1 MDTLIAKIF
10 SRIAR
15 SGRNTLHEHEVYQ
28 LLAAAGLETP
38 AHHFVARGEE
48 LQAADIARFQ
58 GREVVLKVV
67 SPQIIHKSDVGGV
80 KFLPAD
86 RTAIQAGI
94 EEMLATVAAAAPRA
108 ELEGVLVVERVVY
121 DGNAPG
127 CEYLASCRR
136 DSAFGPVIVFGLGGL
151 LTEWYGELAADK
163 AQLIFSAHDFDG
175 AAAVAAI
182 EATTLGK
189 LALRPSRLYPK
200 SAPVS
205 RAALQQTLEGLA
217 RIALATTEGRG
228 IEELEINPLAAVEGR
243 LVALD
248 GFARTARLR
257 GAERAPRPVATVG
270 ALLHPRSALVLG
282 ASQRAQN
289 AGRIILQNLRN
300 ARGIHYGHLYALHPS
315 AETIEGIPCVTS
327 CHDLPEV
334 VDLAV
339 VALPADSAVTA
350 IEELVDCEKV
360 RSIILITGGFAETGN
375 TERARAVRRALDRG
389 RERADGGP
397 ILVGGNCL
405 GIVSKN
411 NYNTFFLPSYK
422 LPFNDAPGESLVV
435 ISQSGAY
442 LVSFTSNLDGII
454 FPRATI
460 SYGNEMDLTASDF
473 FEYYLRHESDVR
485 VFAFYIEGFAPGE
498 GERFVRLTREATSRG
513 KPVIIYKAGRTE
525 FGARAAASH
534 TASMVGN
541 YRVTEALLEEAGAL
555 VVATLNRFEDYTK
568 AITMLGDREVRGRR
582 LAVITNAG
590 FEAGAVS
597 DHLYGLEL
605 TELQDAT
612 LSRLTEVLPKIAH
625 AGNPVDTTPMAD
637 SDAFVESVRIL
648 AADPGVDM
656 LVVSA
661 VPVTPALDVLAPD
674 LSGAHKENVFSMHS
688 VPARLIQT
696 YREIDKPMV
705 VAVDSGRL
713 YDPSV
718 QLLQRGGI
726 PVYRKIDRA
735 SRALAAVA
743 RVRVPEA
750 EAVIDLDIC

>member
-1 MDTLIAKIF
+1 
-10 SRIAR
+10 
-15 SGRNTLHEHEVYQ
+15 
-28 LLAAAGLETP
+28 
-38 AHHFVARGEE
+38 
-48 LQAADIARFQ
+48 
-58 GREVVLKVV
+58 VVLKIV

-80 KFLPAD
+80 SFLPAD
-86 RTAIQAGI
+86 PAAVQSSI
-94 EEMLATVAAAAPRA
+94 EEMLAAVENAAPRA
-108 ELEGVLVVERVVY
+108 VLDGVLVAERVAY
-121 DGNAPG
+121 GGNLPG
-127 CEYLASCRR
+127 CEYLVSCRR
-136 DSAFGPVIVFGLGGL
+136 DSAFGPVIVFALGGL
-151 LTEWYGELAADK
+151 LTEWYGELAEEK
-163 AQLIFSAHDFDG
+163 AQLIFSAHNFDG
-175 AAAVAAI
+175 NAALAAI

-189 LALRPSRLYPK
+189 IALHPSRLHPQA
-200 SAPVS
+200 APVTR
-205 RAALQQTLEGLA
+205 RALKRTLEGLA
-217 RIALATTEGRG
+217 RIAVASADGRG
-228 IEELEINPLAAVEGR
+228 IEELEINPMAALEGR

-248 GFARTARLR
+248 GFARTAAQLQPD
-257 GAERAPRPVATVG
+257 RAPRPVGTVR

-282 ASQRAQN
+282 ASQRSQN

-300 ARGIHYGHLYALHPS
+300 ARGIAYGHLYALHNS
-315 AETIEGIPCVTS
+315 AATIEGIPCVTN
-327 CHDLPEV
+327 CNDLPEV

-339 VALPADSAVTA
+339 VALPADSAVSA
-350 IEELVDCEKV
+350 IRELVESAKA

-375 TERARAVRRALDRG
+375 TERARAVRQALDQARQQS
-389 RERADGGP
+389 DGGP
-397 ILVGGNCL
+397 VLVGGNCL

-442 LVSFTSNLDGII
+442 LVSFTSNLDSII

-485 VFAFYIEGFAPGE
+485 VFAFYIEGFAPTE

-541 YRVTEALLEEAGAL
+541 YRVTEALLQEAGAL
-555 VVATLNRFEDYTK
+555 VVPTLNRFEDYTK
-568 AITMLGDREVRGRR
+568 AITMLSDRELRGRR

-605 TELQDAT
+605 AELQDVT

-637 SDAFVESVRIL
+637 SAAFVESVRIL

-661 VPVTPALDVLAPD
+661 VPVTPTLDVLAPD
-674 LSGAHKENVFSMHS
+674 LSGAHKENIFSMHS
-688 VPARLIQT
+688 VPAQLIKT
-696 YREIDKPMV
+696 YHEIDKPMV

-718 QLLQRGGI
+718 QFLQRSGI

-743 RVRVPEA
+743 RVRIPRA
-750 EAVIDLDIC
+750 EAVIDLDLC